1 MSNILTVLGL
11 RREMLKSDYEQK
23 CYSFKSMTETQIYG
37 SRYPANA
44 ITMLTQMAETRT
56 RLAEL
61 SDIITIIESMEK
73 ETT

>member
-1 MSNILTVLGL
+1 
-11 RREMLKSDYEQK
+11 
-23 CYSFKSMTETQIYG
+23 MTETQIYG
-37 SRYPANA
+37 SQYPANA
-44 ITMLTQMAETRT
+44 ITVLTQMAETRT